1 MTAKEQE
8 DYLRSGFTPD
18 QVDEIQEGLESGL
31 DISVYAKKEFL
42 AIQMR
47 QILLGLKE
55 KLAVEKYASAEYDW
69 FQMEEIR
76 LGLKDGVDIS
86 VYANPVISYDRMRQI
101 RLGLKDG
108 INLAKY
114 ARLDAGI
121 LRELRRALV
130 SKVYIVEYIQQGYDA
145 EQLEQIRIALEKG
158 VDIVPYLHKEFRGV
172 SIREICE
179 GLEKRLDVSIYAK
192 LEFSWQQM
200 REIRLGLENRIDIR
214 CYSNPLYDWQQMQEI
229 RLGLEN
235 GIDISSYHTPMWTA
249 ADMRR
254 KRLAIEQSS
263 VAVGTAGETASE
275 RFEYFSLTVS
285 GDEMEAYIFIP
296 DSSKTSKAEV
306 LRALSQYGIRRGILE
321 DEIDKLF
328 TSGNRDRAAT
338 VAKGKAAEAGA
349 DGWYEFFFRTELSR
363 QPKLLPDGSVD
374 FQSVE
379 WFELVKEGQRI
390 ALYHG
395 AEEGKAGYT
404 VTGKELPPRKGHEK
418 SVLSGKGFQLLDD
431 KKTYVATVSG
441 KIELKS
447 QGQRIEIDRALV
459 IDEVSLAT
467 GNVNFDG
474 SVYVT
479 GNVGVGSLIQ
489 ATGDVVVK
497 GYIEAASI
505 ESNGGVLLYSGI
517 NGNGV
522 GYIMAHGDVSGKF
535 FESCKVY
542 TKGNIYASY
551 CLNCDLHSEDKIY
564 VSGKEGTLAGGTA
577 YARKGMDVQF
587 AGNHVGLATYL
598 RIGVNDAL
606 FEQKNEIDAKINEAE
621 KQLIIF
627 QHAYA
632 DFQKKYSPEVRN
644 VMDMYLK
651 IESAIYTKEKEI
663 SELTE
668 EKRRLEY
675 EIKTVKDAEVLVRD
689 TLYEGTQ
696 IQISGK
702 NWYARQISN
711 VSVKKVGERIAVF
724 KN

>member
-1 MTAKEQE
+1 MTDKERD
-8 DYLRSGFTPD
+8 DYLETGFTPD

-47 QILLGLKE
+47 QIRLGLQKNLSV
-55 KLAVEKYASAEYDW
+55 KKYASAEYDW

-76 LGLKDGVDIS
+76 LGLQDKLDVS
-86 VYANPVISYDRMRQI
+86 VFANPSISYDRMRQI

-121 LRELRRALV
+121 LRELRRALI
-130 SKVYIVEYIQQGYDA
+130 SKIHIVEYIQQGYDA

-158 VDIVPYLHKEFRGV
+158 VNIVPYLHIEFRGV
-172 SIREICE
+172 SIGEICE
-179 GLEKRLDVSIYAK
+179 GLEKGLDVSFYARVE
-192 LEFSWQQM
+192 LSWQQM
-200 REIRLGLENRIDIR
+200 REIRLGLENRVDIK
-214 CYSNPLYDWQQMQEI
+214 CYSNPVYDWKQMQEI

-249 ADMRR
+249 AEMKK
-254 KRLAIEQSS
+254 KRLAVEQAP
-263 VAVGTAGETASE
+263 VAALPTGETASE
-275 RFEYFSLTVS
+275 RFENFSLTVS

-296 DSSKTSKAEV
+296 DSSKATKEEV
-306 LRALSQYGIRRGILE
+306 MRALGQYGVRRGILE

-328 TSGNRDRAAT
+328 KAGNKEKAVT
-338 VAKGKAAEAGA
+338 VARGKPPEDGP
-349 DGWYEFFFRTELSR
+349 DGWYEYFFRTELSR
-363 QPKLLPDGSVD
+363 HPKLLPDGSVD

-390 ALYHG
+390 ALYHE
-395 AEEGKAGYT
+395 AEKGKPGYT
-404 VTGKELPPRKGHEK
+404 VTGKELPSRKGHEK
-418 SVLSGKGFQLLDD
+418 SLLTGKGFKLLDD
-431 KKTYVATVSG
+431 KKTYMATLSG
-441 KIELKS
+441 KIELKD
-447 QGQRIEIDRALV
+447 QRIEIDKVLIV
-459 IDEVSLAT
+459 DEISLAT

-474 SVYVT
+474 SVYVM
-479 GNVGVGSLIQ
+479 GNVGTGSLIQ

-497 GYIEAASI
+497 GYIESASI
-505 ESNGGVLLYSGI
+505 ESNGSVLLYSGI

-522 GYIMAHGDVSGKF
+522 GYIMAHGDVNGKF

-542 TKGNIYASY
+542 TKGNIFATY
-551 CLNCDLHSEDKIY
+551 CLNCDLHAEDKIY
-564 VSGKEGTLAGGTA
+564 VTGKEGTLAGGMA
-577 YARKGMDVQF
+577 YARKGIDVQF
-587 AGNHVGLATYL
+587 AGNHVGLATHL
-598 RIGVNDAL
+598 RIGVDDA
-606 FEQKNEIDAKINEAE
+606 FFDQKNEVDAKIIEAG
-621 KQLIIF
+621 KQLLIF

-632 DFQKKYSPEVRN
+632 DFQKKYPPEVRN
-644 VMDMYLK
+644 VMEMYLK
-651 IESAIYTKEKEI
+651 IENAIYTKEKEI
-663 SELTE
+663 SELTG
-668 EKRRLEY
+668 EKNRLEQ
-675 EIKTVKDAEVLVRD
+675 EMKTVKSAEVLVRD

-702 NWYARQISN
+702 NWYARHVSN

>member
-1 MTAKEQE
+1 MTTKEQD
-8 DYLRSGFTPD
+8 DYLRAGFTPD
-18 QVDEIQEGLESGL
+18 QADEIQEGLESGL
-31 DISVYAKKEFL
+31 DVSVYAKKEFL

-47 QILLGLKE
+47 QILLGLLE
-55 KLAVEKYASAEYDW
+55 KLPVEKYASTEYDW

-76 LGLKDGVDIS
+76 LGLQDGLNIS
-86 VYANPVISYDRMRQI
+86 VYANPAISYDRMRQI

-108 INLAKY
+108 INLANY

-130 SKVYIVEYIQQGYDA
+130 SKIYIVEYIQQGYDA
-145 EQLEQIRIALEKG
+145 EQLEQIRIGLEKG
-158 VDIVPYLHKEFRGV
+158 LDIVPYLHKEFRGV

-179 GLEKRLDVSIYAK
+179 GLEKGLDVSLYAK

-200 REIRLGLENRIDIR
+200 REIRLGLENRVDTG
-214 CYSNPLYDWQQMQEI
+214 CYANSLYDWKQMQEI

-235 GIDISSYHTPMWTA
+235 GIDISSYHTLMWTA
-249 ADMRR
+249 SDMRR
-254 KRLAIEQSS
+254 KRLAVEQAS
-263 VAVGTAGETASE
+263 VPGATDGEAASE
-275 RFEYFSLTVS
+275 SFEHFSLTVS

-296 DSSKTSKAEV
+296 DSSKATKEEV
-306 LRALSQYGIRRGILE
+306 MRALKQYGIRRGVLE

-328 TSGNRDRAAT
+328 AAGNKDRALT
-338 VAKGKAAEAGA
+338 VAKGKPAEDGP
-349 DGWYEFFFRTELSR
+349 DGWYEFFFRTELNR

-379 WFELVKEGQRI
+379 WFELVKEGQKI
-390 ALYHG
+390 ALYHE
-395 AEEGKAGYT
+395 AEKGKAGYT

-418 SVLSGKGFQLLDD
+418 SVLAGKGFQLLDD
-431 KKTYVATVSG
+431 KKTYVATISG
-441 KIELKS
+441 RIELKE
-447 QGQRIEIDRALV
+447 QGQRIEVDRTLV

-522 GYIMAHGDVSGKF
+522 GYIMAQGDVSGKF
-535 FESCKVY
+535 FEACKVY

-564 VSGKEGTLAGGTA
+564 VSGREGALAGGVA
-577 YARKGMDVQF
+577 YAGKGMDVQF

-598 RIGVNDAL
+598 RIGMNDA
-606 FEQKNEIDAKINEAE
+606 FFDRKNEVDAKISEAT
-621 KQLIIF
+621 KQLVIF

-632 DFQKKYSPEVRN
+632 DFQKKYPPEIRN
-644 VMDMYLK
+644 VMEMYLK
-651 IESAIYTKEKEI
+651 IENAIYTKEKEI
-663 SELTE
+663 AELTG
-668 EKRRLEY
+668 EKHRLEHEMNMAKSA
-675 EIKTVKDAEVLVRD
+675 EIIVRD

-711 VSVKKVGERIAVF
+711 VIIKKAGERIAVF